1 MLQLKNIQVRFSGK
15 SSAVQAVRDASLEVA
30 DGEIYGIVGASGAG
44 KSTLLRT
51 VNLLQRPSSGE
62 VWLDGV
68 ELSGLSEKALRATR
82 RRVGMVFQHFNL
94 AASRTVHDNIALP
107 LRAAGATDDK
117 IRQRIPELLALVD
130 LSDKEF
136 VKPGKLSG
144 GQKQRV
150 GIARALATEPSVLL
164 CDEPTSALDLESTES
179 ILDLLSEINR
189 RLGVTIL
196 VISHELSVIKRLC
209 HRVGVMTDG
218 EIVEEG
224 DVFSVFSAPRHPFTK
239 ELVERSLD
247 LDLPRRV
254 FEETRGAILRLVYQ
268 GSSAEAPVL
277 SQAVRDLGV
286 HINILHGH
294 IEYIAGKPLGV
305 LVVALE
311 GTDAVRTRTIVFLK
325 DRVAQLEVL
334 RHG

>member
-1 MLQLKNIQVRFSGK
+1 MLRLKDIHIRFAEK
-15 SSAVQAVRDASLEVA
+15 AAEVHAVRGVSLEIG

-44 KSTLLRT
+44 KSSLLRT

-62 VWLDGV
+62 VWLDDD
-68 ELSGLSEKALRATR
+68 ELSSLSEKELRSKR
-82 RRVGMVFQHFNL
+82 RRIGMVFQHFNL

-107 LRAAGATDDK
+107 LRAAGVSEGE
-117 IRQRIPELLALVD
+117 IRRKVPELLELVD

-136 VKPGKLSG
+136 VKPGRLSG

-150 GIARALATEPSVLL
+150 GIARALATDPSILL

-179 ILDLLSEINR
+179 ILRLLQEINR

-196 VISHELSVIKRLC
+196 VISHELSVIKSLC
-209 HRVGVMTDG
+209 HRVGVMKDG

-224 DVFSVFSAPRHPFTK
+224 DVFSVFAAPRHAFTK

-247 LDLPRRV
+247 LELPQRV
-254 FEETRGAILRLVYQ
+254 LDDTKGAILRLVYQ
-268 GSSAEAPVL
+268 GRSAETPVL

-286 HINILHGH
+286 HINILHGR
-294 IEYIAGKPLGV
+294 IEYIGDRPLGV

-311 GTDAVRTRTIVFLK
+311 GTDAVRTRAVVFLK
-325 DRVAQLEVL
+325 EKIARVEVL
-334 RHG
+334 RHA